1 MKKRFFFLAVI
12 CALSLS
18 SCKEPEPEP
27 IPDPTPVVRTPVTVS
42 LGETKKMT
50 AGTLFGAEIA
60 AKLTPGAGDN
70 YFLDFVG
77 EGFELVADPLKDYDG
92 SKMFSRFVGLPLN
105 ADFKLANKPSVS
117 GSGDEIDLSALL
129 AKTLT
134 ASTSSKRLT
143 YSFGG
148 FPAALTELEAVHL
161 TDDSVVE
168 IEVSMANSCLTGGKV
183 KPVITADLSAL
194 FGFREAKDGILS
206 FEVELTPENGW
217 TVLKTFHPETFSVK
231 KENYSATTKSVRV
244 DLGATAKAV
253 VTHEGLKTTKAR
265 LAAAPA
271 KIVLNVTAILKKV
284 EIGGFTGKFDYKI
297 KDNSASVN
305 LSALTAKIGQ
315 TDNSLESLGLN
326 PAAGT
331 VALDVESTFPVET
344 DAQVGVTAKKSR
356 LTVGNVEGISL
367 VIPAKAEDGAAKAH
381 YDLSKLDDISPLLS
395 KVASEM
401 VFTAGAK
408 SKDAVCTFPV
418 GAPVKATFV
427 PSVSIPLC
435 FGSALDF
442 TAEDRFDLPQSVPA
456 ALKGGSL
463 ALEGKMVNGFPVSLT
478 AALVVVDGAG
488 NAVTDEVS
496 QSFPSERESD
506 VKVTFKSKAG
516 ASLENAKAVVIKY
529 KVKGVD
535 GSRPIKAT
543 DYIQATLNATI
554 SYAN

>member
-1 MKKRFFFLAVI
+1 
-12 CALSLS
+12 
-18 SCKEPEPEP
+18 
-27 IPDPTPVVRTPVTVS
+27 
-42 LGETKKMT
+42 MT

-117 GSGDEIDLSALL
+117 GSSDEIDLSALL

-161 TDDSVVE
+161 TEDSVVE
-168 IEVSMANSCLTGGKV
+168 IEVSMANSCLTDGKV

-217 TVLKTFHPETFSVK
+217 TVLKSFHPETFSVK

-356 LTVGNVEGISL
+356 LTVGSVEGISL

-408 SKDAVCTFPV
+408 SRDAVCMFPV

-456 ALKGGSL
+456 ALKGGTL
-463 ALEGKMVNGFPVSLT
+463 ALDGKMVNGFPVSLT

-506 VKVTFKSKAG
+506 VKVTFKAKAG

>member
-12 CALSLS
+12 CALSLY

-27 IPDPTPVVRTPVTVS
+27 VPAPTPDRTPVTVS
-42 LGETKKMT
+42 LGETNKIT
-50 AGTLFGAEIA
+50 AGTLFGSEIA
-60 AKLTPGAGDN
+60 AKLSPGEGDS
-70 YFLDFVG
+70 YALDFVG
-77 EGFELVADPLKDYDG
+77 EGIELVADPLKDYDG

-117 GSGDEIDLSALL
+117 GNSDEIDLSALL

-148 FPAALTELEAVHL
+148 FPATLTELEAVQL
-161 TDDSVVE
+161 TEDSVVE
-168 IEVSMANSCLTGGKV
+168 IEVSMANSCITDGKV

-217 TVLKTFHPETFSVK
+217 TVMKTFHPETFSVK
-231 KENYSATTKSVRV
+231 KENYSVTTKSVKV

-253 VTHEGLKTTKAR
+253 VTHEGLKTTKSR

-297 KDNSASVN
+297 KDNSTSVN
-305 LSALTAKIGQ
+305 LSALTAPIGQ
-315 TDNSLESLGLN
+315 TSNSLESLGLN
-326 PAAGT
+326 PAAG
-331 VALDVESTFPVET
+331 ALSLDVESTFPVET
-344 DAQVGVTAKKSR
+344 DAKVGVTAKKSR
-356 LTVGNVEGISL
+356 ISFGSVEGIAL
-367 VIPAKAEDGAAKAH
+367 VVPAKAGDGAVKAH
-381 YDLSKLDDISPLLS
+381 YDLSKLENISPLLA

-401 VFTAGAK
+401 IFTAGAK
-408 SKDAVCTFPV
+408 GKDAVCTFPV
-418 GAPVKATFV
+418 GEPAKMTLV

-435 FGSALDF
+435 FGSALEF
-442 TAEDRFDLPQSVPA
+442 AAEERFDLPQSVPV
-456 ALKGGSL
+456 ALQGG
-463 ALEGKMVNGFPVSLT
+463 ALSMDGKIVNAFPMTLT
-478 AALVVVDGAG
+478 ASLVVVDAAG

-506 VKVTFKSKAG
+506 IQVTFKPKAG
-516 ASLENAKAVVIKY
+516 SSLENAKAVVIKY
-529 KVKGVD
+529 KVKGID
-535 GSRPIKAT
+535 GSRPIKST
-543 DYIQATLNATI
+543 DYIQATLNAKIT
-554 SYAN
+554 YPN